1 MSMHVSMHTPT
12 QMSPQRNSLILLG
25 AVGIVCTH
33 ACTHAT
39 HVSPHEGIQTIQILL
54 IRLRVMLIHTVHP
67 CAGLV
72 FRAHA
77 GQEQMHHQL
86 HRCCRRDQARTRPP
100 LLHGDD
106 SIGPDRTGH
115 GAEQDVQAPGSGV
128 RNPLVEFRTLQ
139 DRQPETQPR
148 D

>member
-12 QMSPQRNSLILLG
+12 QMSPQRHSLILLG

-33 ACTHAT
+33 ARTHAT
-39 HVSPHEGIQTIQILL
+39 HVGPHESIQTIQILL
-54 IRLRVMLIHTVHP
+54 IRLRVILIRTVHP
-67 CAGLV
+67 RAGLV

-106 SIGPDRTGH
+106 SRRQTRC
-115 GAEQDVQAPGSGV
+115 A
-128 RNPLVEFRTLQ
+128 RNPLVEFQPLQ